1 MNIISKSYDI
11 TNQLLFFSYFSLT
24 IMKAS
29 DSTLMP
35 LACGVPVPVPVA
47 RKIGWC
53 CAGLQL
59 WMAVRLISLSF
70 ILKN

>member
-1 MNIISKSYDI
+1 
-11 TNQLLFFSYFSLT
+11 
-24 IMKAS
+24 MKAS

>member
-1 MNIISKSYDI
+1 MS
-11 TNQLLFFSYFSLT
+11 
-24 IMKAS
+24 
-29 DSTLMP
+29 MP
-35 LACGVPVPVPVA
+35 LASAVFVPVA

-70 ILKN
+70 ILDK